1 MNPKIEAEIRNRL
14 EADFKM
20 IAEQVPNKRFLTSPY
35 ISSSIIKITED
46 MVKKYGTEL
55 KMGYHSLLRVVEPIA
70 KTIEKKYFNQD

>member
-20 IAEQVPNKRFLTSPY
+20 IAEQVPNNPFMTRPY
-35 ISSSIIKITED
+35 INSSIINITED

-55 KMGYHSLLRVVEPIA
+55 KMGYHSLLREVQPIA
-70 KTIEKKYFNQD
+70 LTIKKKYFNHD